1 MATHFFDASS
11 SAFVF
16 WYVPMSVSLRI
27 SYERRSDSS
36 YLMREDPRGLT
47 QVDGNGY
54 TPLLHS
60 ILLGSAE
67 CEADLFK
74 LMAEKCPS
82 NTLATDNNGLTPLH
96 HACMSLA
103 KFSLG
108 PRCPGLVCLLAP
120 LVASL
125 NLTNCTFALPRCC

>member
-47 QVDGNGY
+47 QVDGNGC
-54 TPLLHS
+54 TPLHL

-82 NTLATDNNGLTPLH
+82 NTLATENCGLTPLH

>member
-1 MATHFFDASS
+1 MATHFFYASS

-16 WYVPMSVSLRI
+16 WYVPVSVSLRR
-27 SYERRSDSS
+27 EKRRE
-36 YLMREDPRGLT
+36 YLTREDPHGLT
-47 QVDGNGY
+47 QVDGNGC
-54 TPLLHS
+54 TPLHL

-82 NTLATDNNGLTPLH
+82 NTLATDNYGLAPLR

-108 PRCPGLVCLLAP
+108 PRSHGLVCLLAL